1 LAVAGR
7 LLDRPDW
14 LEKALWGYAVQTVK
28 DFEIVIG
35 DDGSGPATLERI
47 EYLRKETGLE
57 IVHVWHEDKVFRKC
71 TAQNRAITASR
82 ADYLIFTDGDC
93 IPRRDFVE
101 AHLRFAQ
108 PGRYLSGGY
117 YKLPMGPSQAI
128 TPEDIRSNII
138 FNARW
143 LLNAGV
149 PFHPRMLKFHLNE
162 GMAALCCR
170 FTTTPATF
178 IGMSSSAWREDILRI
193 NGFDERMQYGGLDRE
208 LGLRLD
214 NAGIRPLQIRYHA
227 LCLHLHHER
236 KYHTG
241 ASFEYN
247 TGIRRE
253 TRRSG
258 STWTPYGIK
267 KEPIEP

>member
-1 LAVAGR
+1 MRASIIMTTYNQ
-7 LLDRPDW
+7 PDW
-14 LEKALWGYAVQTVK
+14 LEKTLWGYAVQTVK
-28 DFEIVIG
+28 DFEIVIA
-35 DDGSGPATLERI
+35 DDGSGPPTFERI
-47 EYLRKETGLE
+47 AYLRKETGLE
-57 IVHVWHEDKVFRKC
+57 IIHVWQEDQGFRKC

-117 YKLPMGPSQAI
+117 YKLPLEPSLTI
-128 TPEDIRSNII
+128 TPEDIRSGAI

-162 GMAALCCR
+162 QTAALCCR

-178 IGMSSSAWREDILRI
+178 NGMSSSSWREDVIRV
-193 NGFDERMQYGGLDRE
+193 NGFDERMHYGGSDRE
-208 LGLRLD
+208 FGLRLE
-214 NAGIRPLQIRYHA
+214 NAGIPPLQIRYHA
-227 LCLHLHHER
+227 LCLHLHHGR
-236 KYHTG
+236 KYNTRE
-241 ASFEYN
+241 SFDYN
-247 TGIRRE
+247 YKLRRE
-253 TRRSG
+253 TRQSG
-258 STWTPYGIK
+258 STWTPYGI
-267 KEPIEP
+267 EQE